1 MDKII
6 QALELLEQAQSLL
19 WDVKYSSIDTGSKI
33 DFRIDGLVKILKQEQ
48 AIKEQALLSAWG
60 TD

>member
-1 MDKII
+1 MNNIS
-6 QALELLEQAQSLL
+6 QALELLEQVQALL
-19 WDVKYSSIDTGSKI
+19 WDVKYSSIDTGSEI
-33 DFRIDGLVKILKQEQ
+33 DHQIEELVKILEQEQ